1 MKKLLSILLSTVIL
15 VSSVGSISA
24 VAYAKENSAITV
36 SQPVL
41 AKSKK
46 AKWGTIKHI
55 KAKCHRVDEPEVLVT
70 FDKIKGVKGYQIY
83 YDYYSRGKI
92 YKGSKK
98 EAFTVKTTK
107 NKFFWYYPKA
117 VDTLHIRA
125 FKYNKKGKRV
135 YGPWKTVK
143 FWKNFPDVS
152 NKKWKSMKKGA
163 YKKN

>member
-46 AKWGTIKHI
+46 TKWGTIKHI
-55 KAKCHRVDEPEVLVT
+55 KAKCHRVNEPEVLVT

-83 YDYYSRGKI
+83 YYEYFR
-92 YKGSKK
+92 
-98 EAFTVKTTK
+98 
-107 NKFFWYYPKA
+107 
-117 VDTLHIRA
+117 
-125 FKYNKKGKRV
+125 
-135 YGPWKTVK
+135 
-143 FWKNFPDVS
+143 
-152 NKKWKSMKKGA
+152 
-163 YKKN
+163 